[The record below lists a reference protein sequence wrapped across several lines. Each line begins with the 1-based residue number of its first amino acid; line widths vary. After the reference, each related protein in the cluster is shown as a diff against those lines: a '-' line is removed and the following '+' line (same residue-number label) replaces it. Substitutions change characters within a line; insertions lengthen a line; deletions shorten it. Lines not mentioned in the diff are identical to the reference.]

1 VEALSVA
8 ELDDLIHQPLR
19 LKIMA
24 ALYAEREAEP
34 LEFARLKAITQATDG
49 NLGSHLATLEKAGYV
64 EILKD
69 YVGKR
74 PRTRVNISAAGR
86 KAFRRHVDYLRE
98 IVEASTATSALK
110 APKKSD
116 CTRVRPKGRLIPH
129 A

>member
-1 VEALSVA
+1 MA
-8 ELDDLIHQPLR
+8 ELDDVIHQPLR

-24 ALYAEREAEP
+24 ALYAEREAGP
-34 LEFARLKAITQATDG
+34 LEFAQLKAITQATDG
-49 NLGSHLATLEKAGYV
+49 NLGSHLATLEKAAYV

-98 IVEASTATSALK
+98 IVEASTTTSTL
-110 APKKSD
+110 KKSTKSAS
-116 CTRVRPKGRLIPH
+116 TRIRPKGRLIPH